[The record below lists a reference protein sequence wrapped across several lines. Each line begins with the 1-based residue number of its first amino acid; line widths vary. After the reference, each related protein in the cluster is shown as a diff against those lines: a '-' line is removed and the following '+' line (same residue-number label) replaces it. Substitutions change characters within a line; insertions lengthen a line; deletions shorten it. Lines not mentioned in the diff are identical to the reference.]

1 MKKILKRI
9 LFLFLLCTIIFT
21 GYQFIQY
28 KNREVDDLKR
38 EVQAQ
43 NEADLEKEMLRK
55 EIENAQNYISNI
67 DNNIALTISRTSGKI
82 TLSHD
87 KTPEN
92 NSWTEWLFNSDIKVY
107 ANYTTSTTIEMNS
120 IKTSISEDATV
131 IILYDPRDITISS
144 VDITDFST
152 SENKSIF
159 GSSYTPEQVAAFE
172 QIARSKILEKV
183 NTETNQKQAQ
193 KNLESYFYTLAENF
207 NVKVKI
213 LQK

>member
-43 NEADLEKEMLRK
+43 NEADLEQELLNK
-55 EIENAQNYISNI
+55 EIENAQNYINNI
-67 DNNIALTISRTSGKI
+67 DNNIALTILRTSGKI

-92 NSWTEWLFNSDIKVY
+92 NNWTEWLFNSDIKVY
-107 ANYTTSTTIEMNS
+107 ANYNTSTTIEMNS

-183 NTETNQKQAQ
+183 NTKANQKQAQ
-193 KNLESYFYTLAENF
+193 INLESYFKTLAENF

>member
-1 MKKILKRI
+1 MKKMLKRI
-9 LFLFLLCTIIFT
+9 LFLFLLCAIVFT

-43 NEADLEKEMLRK
+43 DEADLEQELLDK
-55 EIENAQNYISNI
+55 EIENAQNYINNI
-67 DNNIALTISRTSGKI
+67 DNNIALTILRTSGKI

-92 NSWTEWLFNSDIKVY
+92 NGWTEWLFNSDIKVY
-107 ANYTTSTTIEMNS
+107 ANYTTSTTIEINN

-131 IILYDPRDITISS
+131 IILYDPRDITVSS

-172 QIARSKILEKV
+172 QIARNKILEKV
-183 NTETNQKQAQ
+183 DTEANQRQAQ
-193 KNLESYFYTLAENF
+193 LNLESYFKTLANNF

>member
-1 MKKILKRI
+1 
-9 LFLFLLCTIIFT
+9 
-21 GYQFIQY
+21 
-28 KNREVDDLKR
+28 
-38 EVQAQ
+38 
-43 NEADLEKEMLRK
+43 MLRK

-67 DNNIALTISRTSGKI
+67 DNNIALTILRTSGKI

-183 NTETNQKQAQ
+183 NTEANQKQAQ

>member
-1 MKKILKRI
+1 MKKMLKRI
-9 LFLFLLCTIIFT
+9 LFLFLLCAIVFT

-43 NEADLEKEMLRK
+43 DEADLEQELLNK
-55 EIENAQNYISNI
+55 EIENAQNYINNI
-67 DNNIALTISRTSGKI
+67 DNNIALTILRTSGKI

-92 NSWTEWLFNSDIKVY
+92 NGWTEWLFNSDIKVY
-107 ANYTTSTTIEMNS
+107 ANYTTSTTIEMNN

-172 QIARSKILEKV
+172 QIARNKILEKV
-183 NTETNQKQAQ
+183 DTEANQRQAQ
-193 KNLESYFYTLAENF
+193 LNLESYFHALASNF
-207 NVKVKI
+207 NVKIKI